1 MKKILLSLLLLSP
14 ILTFTSSATDVALKT
29 NVISDAMANINI
41 GGEIRVAPKWSVEL
55 TGDFNFWTL
64 SQQKKWRHWIAMPEA
79 RYWLCEAMGGH
90 FFGLHLI
97 GGEYNIGKLNLP
109 VNFLGTDFHRL
120 RDSRFQGWM
129 AGAGIG
135 YGYSWLLHK
144 HWSIEA
150 EIGIG
155 WVYSRYD
162 RYECDGCGRKVE
174 SNRVHNYVGPT
185 KAAINLVYVF

>member
-79 RYWLCEAMGGH
+79 RYWLCEA
-90 FFGLHLI
+90 L
-97 GGEYNIGKLNLP
+97 
-109 VNFLGTDFHRL
+109 
-120 RDSRFQGWM
+120 DSIL
-129 AGAGIG
+129 ANPIC
-135 YGYSWLLHK
+135 L
-144 HWSIEA
+144 SI
-150 EIGIG
+150 
-155 WVYSRYD
+155 S
-162 RYECDGCGRKVE
+162 
-174 SNRVHNYVGPT
+174 
-185 KAAINLVYVF
+185 